1 MRTEPPAKFREIYQ
15 LLFASGIEIILVGGG
30 AANLL
35 GSARFTL
42 DVDVVYRRETE
53 NMRKIVA
60 MLSPLH
66 PYLRGAPP
74 GLPFELDLRTLHNG
88 LNFTFTTDLGSIDF
102 IGEIA
107 GGGSY
112 EQLLPYTQPKE
123 FYGVSLPCV
132 TIAKLI
138 ELKRA
143 AGRPKDLEI
152 IAELEAIRQEAAK
165 LKAEGPIEPG

>member
-1 MRTEPPAKFREIYQ
+1 MRNEAPAKFREIYQ
-15 LLFASGIEIILVGGG
+15 LLVASGIEFILVGGG

-60 MLSPLH
+60 ALAPFH

-74 GLPFELDLRTLHNG
+74 GLPFELDLRTMRLG

-102 IGEIA
+102 LGEIA

-112 EQLLPYTQPKE
+112 DELLPDSTAKE
-123 FYGVSLPCV
+123 LYGVSLRCV
-132 TIAKLI
+132 NVEKLI

-152 IAELEAIRQEAAK
+152 IAELEVIRQEQRK
-165 LKAEGPIEPG
+165 IQQEG